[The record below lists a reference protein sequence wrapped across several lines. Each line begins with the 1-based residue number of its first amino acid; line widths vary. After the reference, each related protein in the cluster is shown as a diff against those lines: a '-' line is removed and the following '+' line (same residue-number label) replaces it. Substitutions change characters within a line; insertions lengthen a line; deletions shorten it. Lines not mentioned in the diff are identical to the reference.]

1 MYVLYIQRTRKSGLL
16 LCAVSRNTPLRL
28 EQAFWAQG
36 VPAILTSGTLAAG
49 DAVLL
54 SRSAV
59 GSRLS
64 IRVSVGMLCVRSRL
78 SLFLRQEKR
87 DGLREVAFLFRRGS

>member
-1 MYVLYIQRTRKSGLL
+1 MVLVGRF
-16 LCAVSRNTPLRL
+16 AVGALS
-28 EQAFWAQG
+28 A
-36 VPAILTSGTLAAG
+36 V
-49 DAVLL
+49 AVLL

-87 DGLREVAFLFRRGS
+87 DGLRDVAFSIPPWVGIAVRTFSKAVRLSGFVSSLRA